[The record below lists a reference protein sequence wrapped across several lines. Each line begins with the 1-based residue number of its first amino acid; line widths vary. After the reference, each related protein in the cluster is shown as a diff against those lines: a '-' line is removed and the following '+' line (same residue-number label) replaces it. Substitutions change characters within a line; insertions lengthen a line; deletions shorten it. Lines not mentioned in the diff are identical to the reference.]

1 MEFFI
6 GIKPMSNKL
15 LFKFIQT
22 KMKKIFFTLLI
33 LGQIAIAQNNSK
45 KKNTKPV
52 QDSTK
57 VENLQEVFITANRS
71 ASLRKETPVAVSKLT
86 AKTIDETKAVAAYE
100 IINKTPGVLMVNLG
114 NEQHS
119 MSIRQPMT
127 TNA

>member
-1 MEFFI
+1 
-6 GIKPMSNKL
+6 MSNKL

-86 AKTIDETKAVAAYE
+86 AK
-100 IINKTPGVLMVNLG
+100 INFLLKKTSKKSFIFN
-114 NEQHS
+114 
-119 MSIRQPMT
+119 
-127 TNA
+127 